1 MFVMHSAQRGPDA
14 EIGVCIQ
21 SLSDVIDKFIPVCM
35 YMTKKQ
41 KKSLNVYASRD
52 IKMVVFSF
60 LFVGGT

>member
-41 KKSLNVYASRD
+41 KNH
-52 IKMVVFSF
+52 
-60 LFVGGT
+60 